1 MIRLSVEE
9 CFGVSTERER
19 GKCAKFYCTR
29 VKIGLCLVNSIM
41 KFNKFYFEEKLLD
54 LD

>member
-29 VKIGLCLVNSIM
+29 VNSIM